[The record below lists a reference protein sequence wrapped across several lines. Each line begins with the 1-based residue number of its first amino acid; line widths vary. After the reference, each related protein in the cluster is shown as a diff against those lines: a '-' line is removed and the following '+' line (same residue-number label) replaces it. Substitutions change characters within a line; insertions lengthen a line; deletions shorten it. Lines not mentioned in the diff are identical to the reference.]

1 MHLLTMSTPLKEG
14 VGGGGGGGRCLII
27 PTETLNLD
35 TLISQICANAM
46 KLNDLGS

>member
-14 VGGGGGGGRCLII
+14 VGGGGGGWII
-27 PTETLNLD
+27 PTETLKLD
-35 TLISQICANAM
+35 TLISQISANAM